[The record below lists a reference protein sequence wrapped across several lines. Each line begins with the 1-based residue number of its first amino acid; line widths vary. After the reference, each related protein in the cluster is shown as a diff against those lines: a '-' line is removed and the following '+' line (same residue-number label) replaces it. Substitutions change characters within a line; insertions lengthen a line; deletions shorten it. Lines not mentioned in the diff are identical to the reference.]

1 MDFNANKDFVD
12 IIIEEID
19 NKKDE
24 LMKRS
29 KYIWEKF

>member
-29 KYIWEKF
+29 KYIWQKF